1 MSSDRDHGGFRLL
14 YPSDDPHVGGHAT
27 LTYVVD
33 HGRKGG
39 YEYTLVT
46 ASLSKRVSMKTFL
59 ADIEDRS
66 QGVDPPDPWAEAA
79 WSAWKQGGPDA
90 VQQVLRQIEARPED
104 TREGEVRHG

>member
-1 MSSDRDHGGFRLL
+1 MSGDRTHGGFRLL

-46 ASLSKRVSMKTFL
+46 ATLSKRVDMHAFL
-59 ADIEDRS
+59 SDIKPRS
-66 QGVDPPDPWAEAA
+66 QGVDPPDEWAEAA
-79 WSAWKQGGPDA
+79 WSAWKSGGSDA
-90 VQQVLRQIEARPED
+90 VQQVLRQIEARPQD
-104 TREGEVRHG
+104 PHAGEVPA